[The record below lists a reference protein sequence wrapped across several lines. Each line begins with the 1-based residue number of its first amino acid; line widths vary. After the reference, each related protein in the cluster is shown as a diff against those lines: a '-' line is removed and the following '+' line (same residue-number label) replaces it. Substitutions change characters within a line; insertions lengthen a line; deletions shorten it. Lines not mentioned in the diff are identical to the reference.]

1 VFVACGDAPPP
12 QPEEP
17 EPPGRG
23 REFRR
28 RLLEEDWNEVGEWK
42 ADDLVRGLFGY
53 VDSDDPAW
61 PHDDMHYRSLQRFL
75 ARERPDPAGLRPL
88 IAAHRGKDEVDTHL
102 LKRDKI
108 ARAVVHSFMMRIDR
122 ARRRGQPDEVAAL
135 WDGLVF
141 AGIHF
146 SFEAVYE
153 ASHPGTGES
162 LAEFFSD
169 PEMPACAESKAAFER
184 HIDALMKKWRAR
196 VTRKATSLYF
206 GNLLRHMGPGVADRL
221 YAEWEGMDGNERY
234 DLLRRTDGNET
245 LGPDSRVRLVH
256 AILDDSYEVR
266 EAAFENLRGLEA
278 PLGDLDA
285 SAQESRLEAA
295 RPALLKW
302 ASKTD
307 S

>member
-1 VFVACGDAPPP
+1 
-12 QPEEP
+12 
-17 EPPGRG
+17 
-23 REFRR
+23 
-28 RLLEEDWNEVGEWK
+28 
-42 ADDLVRGLFGY
+42 
-53 VDSDDPAW
+53 
-61 PHDDMHYRSLQRFL
+61 
-75 ARERPDPAGLRPL
+75 
-88 IAAHRGKDEVDTHL
+88 
-102 LKRDKI
+102 
-108 ARAVVHSFMMRIDR
+108 
-122 ARRRGQPDEVAAL
+122 
-135 WDGLVF
+135 
-141 AGIHF
+141 
-146 SFEAVYE
+146 
-153 ASHPGTGES
+153 
-162 LAEFFSD
+162 
-169 PEMPACAESKAAFER
+169 
-184 HIDALMKKWRAR
+184 